1 MSGRVQDKVALVTGA
16 GGAIGRTIAKTL
28 ANEGAKVVVID
39 VNVEEGEKTMAEIE
53 QQHPGNSIFRKL
65 NVSDEAAIQTL
76 VKEVVEKWSTIDV
89 LVNNAAAFVFGT
101 IEEATADDWDRVL
114 TVNVKGYALMAKHT
128 IPIMKA
134 KKSGSVVN
142 LGSISSFIAQ
152 PSFTP
157 YNTSK
162 GAIVQLTRCMAMDYG
177 ESWIR
182 VNAVCPG
189 PIDTPATSAHA
200 QKLGVTK
207 EALVEKELKG
217 LFLKRMGTT
226 QDVANAVLFLA
237 SEESSFIT
245 GQTLTVDG
253 GYLAH

>member
-1 MSGRVQDKVALVTGA
+1 
-16 GGAIGRTIAKTL
+16 
-28 ANEGAKVVVID
+28 
-39 VNVEEGEKTMAEIE
+39 
-53 QQHPGNSIFRKL
+53 
-65 NVSDEAAIQTL
+65 
-76 VKEVVEKWSTIDV
+76 
-89 LVNNAAAFVFGT
+89 
-101 IEEATADDWDRVL
+101 
-114 TVNVKGYALMAKHT
+114 MAKHT

-177 ESWIR
+177 EASHGSESMPC
-182 VNAVCPG
+182 V
-189 PIDTPATSAHA
+189 
-200 QKLGVTK
+200 Q
-207 EALVEKELKG
+207 
-217 LFLKRMGTT
+217 RMGTT

-245 GQTLTVDG
+245 GQTLTVKNNKKQ
-253 GYLAH
+253 